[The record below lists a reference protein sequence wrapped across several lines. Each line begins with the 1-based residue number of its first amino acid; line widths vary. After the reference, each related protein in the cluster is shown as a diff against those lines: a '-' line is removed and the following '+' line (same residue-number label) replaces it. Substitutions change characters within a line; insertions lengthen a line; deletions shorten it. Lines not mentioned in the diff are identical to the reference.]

1 MSKYTSNEKLSEKK
15 MSSSTRKKILGI
27 LFAGTIAVSTLAG
40 SLYAAFG
47 DRLDGSK
54 ELKDFQMPFVI
65 AQGTENEPN
74 YSDFIGRNQEYFEVI
89 KRDIVRYQEL
99 LQMPNHA
106 DRHKQEI
113 DTLVNKIVDT
123 HSYNIEIFS
132 LATVKNKLADAY
144 HIPSY
149 DIKVGGSSLY
159 KTFVAKDTLR
169 NKVLLNQDS
178 QCLAADVLTRLIELQ
193 NKRDNHNFD
202 KTLHANQL
210 SMLFG
215 KTLEIGSKTYHV
227 SKNNQLVEID
237 INSKNMNKQD
247 KEDDYTR

>member
-15 MSSSTRKKILGI
+15 MSSSARKKYLGI
-27 LFAGTIAVSTLAG
+27 LFAGTVAFSTLAG

-54 ELKDFQMPFVI
+54 EVKDLKIPFTI
-65 AQGTENEPN
+65 AQGTQAEPS
-74 YSDFIGRNQEYFEVI
+74 YSDFISRNHESFEVI

-113 DTLVNKIVDT
+113 DKLANKIVQK
-123 HSYNIEIFS
+123 HGYNIEILS

-144 HIPSY
+144 NIPSY
-149 DIKVGGSSLY
+149 NIKVGGSSFNQ
-159 KTFVAKDTLR
+159 TFVAKDTLY
-169 NKVLLNQDS
+169 NKKLLDNDS
-178 QCLAADVLTRLIELQ
+178 PCMASDILMSLINLQ
-193 NKRDNHNFD
+193 NLQENSKVTTNH
-202 KTLHANQL
+202 HANLL
-210 SMLFG
+210 SVLFG
-215 KTLEIGSKTYHV
+215 KTLAIGSKTYHV

-237 INSKNMNKQD
+237 MNSRNINTKNKD
-247 KEDDYTR
+247 DDYLR